1 MVVTAPDKKQN
12 KRVTQPVSQDDH
24 VVIAG
29 HDCGNNT
36 LVMVYAFD
44 KKTLKAPKTFKSQSW
59 ITEHIGS
66 LHNLT
71 PMSNSKGMTFTY
83 RKGNPEFEGRTFL
96 CGRSAL
102 AKKGASRAT
111 LIGDDK
117 ENKVSFGL
125 PMLLFSLASQL
136 DRRSINAIVVSNTHK
151 GSLKRRLKDSLTG
164 NHEIEI
170 LSRNT
175 QGDLAFTPCTITVRS
190 SVTQEG
196 LGGLWHLSGA
206 GDTEGN
212 HVIDFTTMNL
222 LIDGG
227 GGTFDVLLIEDGQ
240 VLRSRSVSI
249 GGNTIVN
256 ELLTLPTF
264 QELFPESINIDREQV
279 ELAIKNGSWTY
290 KKGDVNVNFSKVGKD
305 KISEFIPIWKS
316 VIDDVALDNVIDKTT
331 LIGGLFETKYNG
343 DPNGEPDVQSPWSLA
358 EILQDQFINHD
369 FVLPEDPQSTNAK
382 GLFEMAIDLH
392 EKLGK

>member
-24 VVIAG
+24 VVVAG

-44 KKTLKAPKTFKSQSW
+44 KKTLKAPKTFKSESW

-66 LHNLT
+66 LDNLT
-71 PMSNSKGMTFTY
+71 PISNSKGLTFTY

-102 AKKGASRAT
+102 AAKGASRAT

-136 DRRSINAIVVSNTHK
+136 DRRAINAIVVSNTHK
-151 GSLKRRLKDSLTG
+151 GTLKRRLKDSLTG

-175 QGDLAFTPCTITVRS
+175 QGDLAFTPCTVTIRS

-206 GDTEGN
+206 GETDGD
-212 HVIDFTTMNL
+212 HAIDFSAMNL

-256 ELLTLPTF
+256 ELLAMPTF
-264 QELFPESINIDREQV
+264 QALFPDSINIDREQV

-290 KKGDVNVNFSKVGKD
+290 RKGSVHVNFNEVGKNQ
-305 KISEFIPIWKS
+305 ILQFIPIWKS
-316 VIDDVALDNVIDKTT
+316 AIDDVAQDNVIDKTT

-343 DPNGEPDVQSPWSLA
+343 DSEGNGAWSLA

-369 FVLPEDPQSTNAK
+369 FVLPEDPQAINAK
-382 GLFEMAIDLH
+382 GLFDMAIELN
-392 EKLGK
+392 ESLGK